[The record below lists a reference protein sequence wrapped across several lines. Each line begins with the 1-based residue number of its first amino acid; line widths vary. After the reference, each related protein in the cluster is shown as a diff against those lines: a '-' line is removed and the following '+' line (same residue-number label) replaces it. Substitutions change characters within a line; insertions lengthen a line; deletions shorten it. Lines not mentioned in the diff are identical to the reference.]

1 MTKITD
7 RSIIFC
13 VVFFIVLTF
22 SGCAGQAHRVKD
34 DGVKTG
40 GSGDVKTV
48 KVGKTAEKRGK
59 PAIMDD
65 TGEFELIDTP
75 FGYIKRR
82 IRKTES
88 VPMAPVAPV
97 IEASFPSPPEGKVS
111 GKVAKSPGHV
121 LTPRE
126 ALKPPPEKVSEEKGK
141 ITFNFDDADIYEVI
155 RTISELLNLN
165 YIVDPNVR
173 GKVTIH
179 TTRGLSKKDLFPVF
193 RQILEANGLAIVR
206 EGAVHKIVSMK
217 DVSRMPIA
225 LRPERDMDDIS
236 PSERVIIQ
244 VIPLKFI
251 TVQEMTKLLTPFVSK
266 TGAVIS
272 DANSNTLLVVDKGIN
287 ILKALKLVDV
297 FDVSLLEKVNHKFY
311 FFENIDAEDA
321 AKVLREISSSYPAG
335 RKDSVKLIAISRLNA
350 VLAISPQT
358 ELLEKLD
365 AFVGRLD
372 IPSEDVE
379 PRIYVYS
386 VKNGEASQLGS
397 LLNTI
402 FGKAGE
408 KTSKITRKDSVP
420 SNPLAVGSKK
430 KQPKQAEQNVVA
442 KEMVT
447 SDVSGSVRGEIKIT
461 PDEVRNALIIEAT
474 PRDYKIVSGILE
486 RLDVL
491 PRQVLIEAT
500 VAEITLGKDYEMGV
514 EWTFK
519 NEPWTTTG
527 LLSATIGATGLHYA
541 IGLTDKW
548 QAALSVLEQ
557 DNRVNIL
564 SSPHVLASDNKEAKI
579 AISTEIPVATTE
591 YTVTTGT
598 EPILETSIQYRDTGV
613 ILTVTPHINESGLV
627 TMDISQEVSEQSTNV
642 SVAGKD
648 YPSFYKRSVQTTL
661 TVKHGQTLVIGGL
674 IKETESDSMAGVPC
688 LIGIPFIRYLF
699 GKDKQ
704 GTSKTEMIV
713 MITPRVIVNLEDV
726 DAVTKEFKEKVSKV
740 KERMESSEKE
750 DHPLF

>member
-1 MTKITD
+1 
-7 RSIIFC
+7 
-13 VVFFIVLTF
+13 
-22 SGCAGQAHRVKD
+22 
-34 DGVKTG
+34 
-40 GSGDVKTV
+40 
-48 KVGKTAEKRGK
+48 
-59 PAIMDD
+59 
-65 TGEFELIDTP
+65 
-75 FGYIKRR
+75 
-82 IRKTES
+82 
-88 VPMAPVAPV
+88 
-97 IEASFPSPPEGKVS
+97 
-111 GKVAKSPGHV
+111 
-121 LTPRE
+121 
-126 ALKPPPEKVSEEKGK
+126 
-141 ITFNFDDADIYEVI
+141 
-155 RTISELLNLN
+155 
-165 YIVDPNVR
+165 
-173 GKVTIH
+173 
-179 TTRGLSKKDLFPVF
+179 
-193 RQILEANGLAIVR
+193 
-206 EGAVHKIVSMK
+206 
-217 DVSRMPIA
+217 
-225 LRPERDMDDIS
+225 
-236 PSERVIIQ
+236 
-244 VIPLKFI
+244 
-251 TVQEMTKLLTPFVSK
+251 MTKLLTPFVSK
-266 TGAVIS
+266 TGAIIS

-297 FDVSLLEKVNHKFY
+297 FDISLLEKVNHRFY
-311 FFENIDAEDA
+311 FFENIDVEDA
-321 AKVLREISSSYPAG
+321 AKILREISSSYPIG
-335 RKDSVKLIAISRLNA
+335 RKDSLKLIAISRLNA
-350 VLAISPQT
+350 VLAISPQA

-365 AFVGRLD
+365 VFVGQLD

-420 SNPLAVGSKK
+420 PNPLAVGSRE
-430 KQPKQAEQNVVA
+430 KQPKRVEQSVVV
-442 KEMVT
+442 KEVIAGN
-447 SDVSGSVRGEIKIT
+447 VSGSVRGEIKIT

-500 VAEITLGKDYEMGV
+500 VAEITLGKDLEMGV

-519 NEPWTTTG
+519 NEPWTKTG
-527 LLSATIGATGLHYA
+527 LLSATMGAAGLHYA

-548 QAALSVLEQ
+548 QAALSALEQ

-579 AISTEIPVATTE
+579 AISTEIPIATTE

-627 TMDISQEVSEQSTNV
+627 TMDINQEVSEQSTNV

-648 YPSFYKRSVQTTL
+648 YPSFYKRSVSTTL
-661 TVKHGQTLVIGGL
+661 TVKHGQTIVIGGL

-740 KERMESSEKE
+740 KKMMECDSKE
-750 DHPLF
+750 NHPLF

>member
-7 RSIIFC
+7 RPIIFC
-13 VVFFIVLTF
+13 VVFFIVLAF

-34 DGVKTG
+34 DGVKAIG
-40 GSGDVKTV
+40 FDDVKTV
-48 KVGKTAEKRGK
+48 KAVKTVKKRTK
-59 PAIMDD
+59 PVIVSD
-65 TGEFELIDTP
+65 TGEFELVYTP
-75 FGYIKRR
+75 FGYIKRP

-88 VPMAPVAPV
+88 VPVAPAV
-97 IEASFPSPPEGKVS
+97 PSIEVSSPLPPESKGS
-111 GKVAKSPGHV
+111 GKVTKPPEHIPSP
-121 LTPRE
+121 RA
-126 ALKPPPEKVSEEKGK
+126 ALKESPDVSEEKGK
-141 ITFNFDDADIYEVI
+141 VTFNFDDADIYEVI
-155 RTISELLNLN
+155 RTISELLRIN

-173 GKVTIH
+173 GKVSIH
-179 TTRGLSKKDLFPVF
+179 MVRGIPQAEVFPVF
-193 RQILEANGLAIVR
+193 RQILEANGLAVVK
-206 EGAVHKIVSMK
+206 EGSVHKIVSMK
-217 DVSRMPIA
+217 DVSRMPIV
-225 LRPERDMDDIS
+225 LHPERDMDDIS
-236 PSERVIIQ
+236 PGEKVIIQ

-266 TGAVIS
+266 TGAIIS
-272 DANSNTLLVVDKGIN
+272 DANTNTLLVVDKGIN

-297 FDVSLLEKVNHKFY
+297 FDVSLLEKVNHRFY

-321 AKVLREISSSYPAG
+321 AKVLREISSSYPTS

-358 ELLEKLD
+358 ELLEKLG
-365 AFVGRLD
+365 AFVARLD

-408 KTSKITRKDSVP
+408 KTSKITRKDSVHP
-420 SNPLAVGSKK
+420 NPLAVGSRE
-430 KQPKQAEQNVVA
+430 KQPKQAKQSVVV
-442 KEMVT
+442 KEVMT
-447 SDVSGSVRGEIKIT
+447 GNVSGSIMGEIKIT

-519 NEPWTTTG
+519 NEPWTQTG
-527 LLSATIGATGLHYA
+527 LLSATMGAAGLHYA

-548 QAALSVLEQ
+548 QAALSALEQ
-557 DNRVNIL
+557 DSRVNIL

-598 EPILETSIQYRDTGV
+598 DPILETSIQYRDTGV

-627 TMDISQEVSEQSTNV
+627 TMDINQEVSEQSTNV

-661 TVKHGQTLVIGGL
+661 TVKHGQTIVIGGL

-726 DAVTKEFKEKVSKV
+726 DAVTKEFKEKVSRV
-740 KERMESSEKE
+740 QEMMENSEKE
-750 DHPLF
+750 EHPLF